1 MYCRKCGK
9 QLPDNQ
15 TLCDECRLKETGA
28 KPEQA
33 NTSRM
38 YGFAKALVGMLLGI
52 VGDVLSSIACGVVN
66 IAYLTAIVGGNA
78 YYNFTVLISTVWGLT
93 ILSIP
98 LLIIAMVF
106 GVQSIKAYNRIQQQG
121 GVKPIPALVLGIIA
135 VVAAALSI
143 LMVLG
148 ALLMLMVCTAY

>member
-9 QLPDNQ
+9 QLPGEQ
-15 TLCDECRLKETGA
+15 TLCDECKLKEIGA

-33 NTSRM
+33 NTNRM
-38 YGFAKALVGMLLGI
+38 YGFAKALIGMLLGI
-52 VGDVLSSIACGVVN
+52 VGDVLSAIACSVVS
-66 IAYLTAIVGGNA
+66 IAYLTALIGGNA
-78 YYNFTVLISTVWGLT
+78 YYHFTVLINTVWGLT

-98 LLIIAMVF
+98 LLIVAMVF
-106 GVQSIKAYNRIQQQG
+106 GVQSIKAYSRIQQQG
-121 GVKPIPALVLGIIA
+121 GVKPIPTLVLGIIA

-148 ALLMLMVCTAY
+148 SLLMLIVCT